1 MRDLKTVFCH
11 LHSHSQPRYPHFA
24 LCPYCREDAPH
35 ETIVV
40 EAVVNYFSSKLR
52 DFFIQTELEVQMG
65 TTKRR
70 ADIVIVDGER
80 NYAAIVECKRIGVRD
95 DGIEQLNSYL
105 CATDTPLGVFANSTV
120 PNDWEFYENLGRN
133 QFKDIRSDAF
143 WKNIQGILEE
153 ENLQPSKYYSRGLTK
168 YNSGI
173 FATTDGEYDVA
184 IEQYTAA
191 IADLDKVIQLKP
203 DNTTAHQ
210 FRANAYYNRGKVMD
224 EVRQYAGAIADYDK
238 FIQINP
244 DYTEAYFKR
253 GLVKAKLKQ
262 YDDAIADFD
271 NAIRLKPNYVEAYYH
286 RGLTKTLLGIPAAA
300 VADFDNAI
308 QLKPDFAQAYYY
320 QGFTRMVKLEQY
332 DDAIADFDNAIQLKP
347 DYAEAYYWRGNAK
360 VKLKQYAAAI
370 ADFDSIIQFK
380 PNDAE
385 AYYRRGNAKKL
396 LGQQDAAIADFDN
409 AIRLKP
415 DYAEVYYRRG
425 KLRELM
431 ELEKIVRGGQ
441 YSIAIIADYDNAIR
455 LKLDDAGVYHARGNA
470 RKSLGQYTDAIA
482 DYDIAIQ
489 LKPNYASLYHARANA
504 KVKLEQY
511 AAAIQDYDHAIRLE
525 QDDLSLSMYY
535 RHRGNVKELMGKSFA
550 AMIDF
555 HRSYRAL
562 KE

>member
-1 MRDLKTVFCH
+1 MRNLDTVFCH
-11 LHSHSQPRYPHFA
+11 LHSHSQSRYPHFT

-35 ETIVV
+35 EAIVI
-40 EAVVNYFSSKLR
+40 EAVVNYFSPKLS
-52 DFFIQTELEVQMG
+52 DFFIQTELEIQMG
-65 TTKRR
+65 TVKRR
-70 ADIVIVDGER
+70 ADIVLIDEKQS
-80 NYAAIVECKRIGVRD
+80 YAAIVECKRIGVRE
-95 DGIEQLNSYL
+95 DGIAQLKSYL
-105 CATDTPLGVFANSTV
+105 CAADAPLGVFANSTE
-120 PNDWEFYENLGRN
+120 PGDWEFFENLGRN
-133 QFKDIRSDAF
+133 RFKDITMGAF
-143 WKNIQGILEE
+143 WKNIQDTHEE
-153 ENLQPSKYYSRGLTK
+153 ESLQPSAYYKRGLTK

-173 FATTDGEYDVA
+173 FASADANYNVA
-184 IEQYTAA
+184 VEQYTAS
-191 IADLDKVIQLKP
+191 IEDLSKVIQLEP
-203 DNTTAHQ
+203 NNASVHR
-210 FRANAYYNRGKVMD
+210 FLSNAYYNRGKVKD
-224 EVRQYAGAIADYDK
+224 KVRQYAGAIADYDK

-253 GLVKAKLKQ
+253 GLVKARLKQ

-286 RGLTKTLLGIPAAA
+286 RGLTKTLIGVPAAA
-300 VADFDNAI
+300 IADFDNAI
-308 QLKPDFAQAYYY
+308 QLKPHFAEAYYY

-332 DDAIADFDNAIQLKP
+332 DDAIADYDNAIRLKP
-347 DYAEAYYWRGNAK
+347 DYAEAYYRRGDAK

-370 ADFDSIIQFK
+370 ADYDNVIRLK
-380 PNDAE
+380 PDYAE
-385 AYYRRGNAKKL
+385 VYYRRGNAKRL
-396 LGQQDAAIADFDN
+396 LGQRDAAIADYDN

-425 KLRELM
+425 KVRELM

-455 LKLDDAGVYHARGNA
+455 LKLDDAGVYHARGDA

-489 LKPNYASLYHARANA
+489 LKPNYASLYHARADA